1 MFMVCSH
8 VYLLALHSLPT
19 VHWVLITDHYSLPPR
34 ISSENQI
41 FTAMNDFSLFLSEG
55 IRHITDIRGYDHI
68 LFIAAL
74 CLPYLLKDWR
84 SVLVLITAF
93 TIGHSLTL
101 ALSVYNKIIVHSN
114 WIEFLIPVTILLTA
128 VENYF
133 VKKSDVKR
141 TYLRYASA
149 LIFGLIHGMGFSN
162 YLRSMMGK
170 NESIV
175 SELLAFNIGL
185 ELGQIC
191 IVAIVMLV
199 GFIFVQFLRVPRREW
214 LLFVS
219 GGIFAAALQ
228 MAIERFPAA

>member
-1 MFMVCSH
+1 
-8 VYLLALHSLPT
+8 
-19 VHWVLITDHYSLPPR
+19 
-34 ISSENQI
+34 
-41 FTAMNDFSLFLSEG
+41 MNDFALFLGEG
-55 IRHITDIRGYDHI
+55 IRHITDIKGYDHI

-74 CLPYLLKDWR
+74 CLPYLLRDWR
-84 SVLVLITAF
+84 SVLVLVTAF

-101 ALSVYNKIIVHSN
+101 ALSIYNKILVHSN

-128 VENYF
+128 VENLF
-133 VKKSDVKR
+133 VKKLDTKR
-141 TYLRYASA
+141 MYLRYASA

-170 NESIV
+170 NESII

-191 IVAIVMLV
+191 IVAVVMCI
-199 GFIFVQFLRVPRREW
+199 GFIFVQVCKAPRREW

-228 MAIERFPAA
+228 MAIERFPGM